1 LNTKDLFTRA
11 IAGTI
16 YIIVI
21 LIGLLGGRFW
31 FMPIFAAILGFG
43 LYEFYRMVEK
53 NTTHAISKIFNIFSG
68 VLIFFTAFLFLE
80 KINLFAFPAA
90 ILAYLLALYMSAII
104 VNRYDILHAIIY
116 SVFGQMYITL
126 PLCLLMLL
134 SYHFNLFDEKFHYVP
149 GLAIFVFIWVNDT
162 AAYFIGSLIG
172 KHKFISRISPKKS
185 VEGFIAGIVFTVIA
199 GLIFAHLIPEYPT
212 DFWVIF
218 AFVVSIFGTL
228 GDLFES
234 LIKRT
239 YDLKDTGTLIPG
251 HGGILDRIDSV
262 LIALPASYL
271 FLMAY
276 FELAIR

>member
-1 LNTKDLFTRA
+1 
-11 IAGTI
+11 
-16 YIIVI
+16 
-21 LIGLLGGRFW
+21 
-31 FMPIFAAILGFG
+31 MPSANI
-43 LYEFYRMVEK
+43 
-53 NTTHAISKIFNIFSG
+53 NIFPMCSSS
-68 VLIFFTAFLFLE
+68 LLLFLFLE
-80 KINLFAFPAA
+80 KIQSFRFSGSDFWPT
-90 ILAYLLALYMSAII
+90 YWQLYMSAII

-239 YDLKDTGTLIPG
+239 YDLKDTGTLFPDMEEFSIVSTVCS
-251 HGGILDRIDSV
+251 LRFR
-262 LIALPASYL
+262 LPIC
-271 FLMAY
+271 F
-276 FELAIR
+276 